1 MIPVPAGIH
10 ARPPP
15 PENVNRDTTN
25 YDHTD
30 TPESGSQIGCPAA
43 SMPRTPIRRR
53 NLARERQIP
62 SRCHRFPVSV
72 NKYRPGVWRPDED
85 RRLCSGDSR
94 IAPVGGPRRPVAA
107 GACPDPNANSPRP
120 RFPNR
125 PWPVQW
131 NSGGCPAV
139 QYHRGEAA
147 EDYGPGGQEALLR
160 SSPTVPDRNTIPRR
174 QFPGNFIPALGG
186 T

>member
-1 MIPVPAGIH
+1 MVIPVPAGIH

-30 TPESGSQIGCPAA
+30 TQESGSPIGCPAA

-94 IAPVGGPRRPVAA
+94 IAPVGGPPPARRRRRLSRPKRQLPAA
-107 GACPDPNANSPRP
+107 AISKSTLAGTMEQRWLSSSSISPRRSCGRLWSRGSRSTAQIKPDP
-120 RFPNR
+120 
-125 PWPVQW
+125 
-131 NSGGCPAV
+131 
-139 QYHRGEAA
+139 
-147 EDYGPGGQEALLR
+147 
-160 SSPTVPDRNTIPRR
+160 T
-174 QFPGNFIPALGG
+174 
-186 T
+186 